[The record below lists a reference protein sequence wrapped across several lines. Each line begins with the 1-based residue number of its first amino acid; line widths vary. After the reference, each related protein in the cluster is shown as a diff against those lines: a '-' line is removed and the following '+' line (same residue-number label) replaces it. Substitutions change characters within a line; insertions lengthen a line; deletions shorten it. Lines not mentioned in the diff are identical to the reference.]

1 MFMHKKN
8 RSLPDPNV
16 VVFVNWQQFDN
27 YWGCYYGVS
36 NLQRCHCCFSSSD
49 DRTSGVV
56 FLPYSEAM
64 NVILMCLQQVK
75 YRINRSG
82 ICRRYMSPPGI
93 MQTKNTRKWAEIYC
107 HDSMIHHRH
116 FFQEY
121 EWEVLDVVLKIIP
134 ETLQDKN
141 LILSGR
147 QYLNSICTVLSK
159 MVSVYL

>member
-16 VVFVNWQQFDN
+16 VVFVNWQQFAN
-27 YWGCYYGVS
+27 YWRCYYGVS

-82 ICRRYMSPPGI
+82 IYAEGTSHHQELCKRRI
-93 MQTKNTRKWAEIYC
+93 HENEQKFIV
-107 HDSMIHHRH
+107 MIHHRH